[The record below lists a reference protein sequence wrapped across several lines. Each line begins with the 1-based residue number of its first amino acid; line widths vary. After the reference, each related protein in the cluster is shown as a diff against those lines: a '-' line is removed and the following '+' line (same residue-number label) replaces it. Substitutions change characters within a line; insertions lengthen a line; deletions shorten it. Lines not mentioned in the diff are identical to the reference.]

1 MRSSVRGLASLR
13 IHMNG
18 REVNEIVM
26 KSADKMANMGAVM
39 VSVGDSVVEENQIT
53 ENDTEVC
60 FDMD

>member
-1 MRSSVRGLASLR
+1 
-13 IHMNG
+13 MNG